1 MEVFNSTHMEWT
13 WHRVI
18 DDEKIEADHVFLV
31 KSGHR
36 SAARAFGVGRSAST
50 YDGYAHLLKSIP
62 AAL

>member
-1 MEVFNSTHMEWT
+1 MFNSTHMEWT

-36 SAARAFGVGRSAST
+36 SAARAIGVGRSAST
-50 YDGYAHLLKSIP
+50 YDGYAHLLKK
-62 AAL
+62 